1 MLRIV
6 SNAPINI
13 LLDHSVTI
21 ICQYCI
27 DYKKDIFIQAETWV
41 VKECMHEP
49 MTQQTFLLV
58 KTYWRRLED
67 VFSVTVF
74 CLPRRLQDVWIRLQG
89 MIARRLT
96 NTSWRRLEDVLRRRI
111 AKTSWIRLG
120 RRKIVSLKTSLWRL
134 EDVLD
139 DKRCLLAKY
148 NRKKHWLLSTY
159 HELKRM

>member
-67 VFSVTVF
+67 VFSVIVF
-74 CLPRRLQDVWIRLQG
+74 CLPRRLQDVLNTSSRHDCKTSYKHVLKTS
-89 MIARRLT
+89 RRRFAKTYCKNILNPSWKT
-96 NTSWRRLEDVLRRRI
+96 KNCFAEDVFMTSWRRLGWQEMF
-111 AKTSWIRLG
+111 TG
-120 RRKIVSLKTSLWRL
+120 
-134 EDVLD
+134 
-139 DKRCLLAKY
+139 
-148 NRKKHWLLSTY
+148 
-159 HELKRM
+159 